1 MKKDKEEEEER
12 RLLQIVSA
20 RTHLFI
26 RHSPLQNEHFL
37 MIAGG

>member
-12 RLLQIVSA
+12 RLLQIVPA
-20 RTHLFI
+20 RTHLL

>member
-20 RTHLFI
+20 RTHLL